1 MPDSLLQLSN
11 HRGILHIVLSDPT
24 GSLSRTRTKQWRIK
38 EHERTKVVDID
49 KNTSKSLI
57 MIVASFK
64 DQGPWMKTCE
74 NPSNQQFA
82 DKRRIFNQKW
92 CYLIN
97 HTKKYTEEIKLPR
110 SSRRFSSFSGS
121 FSVNYCIWYLLWS
134 QKNKSVLLSPKL
146 AKTPW
151 ATGIFPQGSFH

>member
-1 MPDSLLQLSN
+1 MNRFINDILRPGRPTSSAFARHSSLQNTASQKSQGRRSRTCQTSLLQLRQS
-11 HRGILHIVLSDPT
+11 SWDPPHSPPRIPL

-92 CYLIN
+92 CYFNKPYKDI
-97 HTKKYTEEIKLPR
+97 H
-110 SSRRFSSFSGS
+110 RRNKTTT
-121 FSVNYCIWYLLWS
+121 VQS
-134 QKNKSVLLSPKL
+134 QVFQFLR
-146 AKTPW
+146 
-151 ATGIFPQGSFH
+151 